1 MKGGVQVMK
10 RMKRILLLG
19 VLILFL
25 APLNFSFAYSVSYD
39 PGTTYQTDALT
50 GFSTYGNMMDG
61 MSVTAYFSSGGSQT
75 LSWATTGAGSGGVS
89 GTGWSLTESGD
100 TFGGSWTL
108 SASVSLSRLVID
120 AGIDLTVF
128 DRSWP
133 NDNDAPNAG
142 PDEGTPGSAR
152 GWSFNTTYT
161 GDLTATYHDYITL
174 VGNPPVGDLFRSL
187 DLVFPDGFGL
197 ANNPDGPGDADG
209 SGDVMTF
216 IADTDNIT
224 SVLIPGGEVPEPMTI
239 LLLGSGLVGL
249 AGYARKRM
257 KK

>member
-1 MKGGVQVMK
+1 MK

-174 VGNPPVGDLFRSL
+174 AGNPPVGDLFRSL
-187 DLVFPDGFGL
+187 DLEFTNGFSGL
-197 ANNPDGPGDADG
+197 NG
-209 SGDVMTF
+209 SSMTF